1 MRTFLR
7 AKWILGSLFCVSS
20 LVIFLLITKTSSA
33 YATTTPSIA
42 SLKSTV
48 ISKPKIQTSPTTAKY
63 VLQSSSYS
71 DPSSV
76 IAFIAIGVQAVTL
89 AFIIKYVIDTAA
101 MARATRDSAR
111 ATQKSSEAAE
121 NTLREMKKT
130 REEENAPYVVVSTE
144 YIQNPPFFIY
154 LVFQNIGKN
163 IARDVKMEF
172 SPPLESGLY
181 RNEALDSSL
190 LIKNGFHSIVPNEKI
205 SIPLDSAIS
214 YFEQNRPL
222 EYTVNVTYFGDI
234 PEYQGEL
241 TYVLGLTHY
250 KYILAND
257 KNSLSAVNNNLEII
271 SSNFYQYMSD
281 IKALIYKSTEIS
293 NSLNSIASQYN
304 GSLIDNIETDV
315 ITRKLKEYSLIWL
328 LEYGKEEEKFKKTFL
343 FSLRSRCLHLSQE
356 LITYVASNKEEE
368 WTQAVKGVIQK
379 LSNLGNMQLIL
390 DGYVIAQSRQG
401 KPIENFNHLGDE
413 IIDDIK
419 KIIGLIE
426 KGNEK
431 QPDKISGEEKLDGL
445 GIPLYQNKGIPD

>member
-1 MRTFLR
+1 MRSFLP

-33 YATTTPSIA
+33 YATTTLSIA
-42 SLKSTV
+42 ALKSTV
-48 ISKPKIQTSPTTAKY
+48 ISKPKIQTSPTTTIY
-63 VLQSSSYS
+63 VLPSSSYL
-71 DPSSV
+71 DPSSI
-76 IAFIAIGVQAVTL
+76 IAYIAIGVQIITL
-89 AFIIKYVIDTAA
+89 VFIIKYVRDTAA
-101 MARATRDSAR
+101 MAR

-144 YIQNPPFFIY
+144 NIQNSPFIY

-163 IARDVKMEF
+163 VARDVKMDF
-172 SPPLESGLY
+172 SPPLESSLY
-181 RNEALDSSL
+181 RNEALDSSP

-222 EYTVNVTYFGDI
+222 EYTVNVIYFGDI
-234 PEYQGEL
+234 PEFKGEL

-257 KNSLSAVNNNLEII
+257 KNNLSAINNNLEIM

-281 IKALIYKSTEIS
+281 IKAVIYKSNEIS
-293 NSLNSIASQYN
+293 NSLNSIASHYN
-304 GSLIDNIETDV
+304 GSLTDDIDTNV
-315 ITRKLKEYSLIWL
+315 ITRKLKEFSLIWL

-379 LSNLGNMQLIL
+379 LSNLGNMQLVL
-390 DGYVIAQSRQG
+390 DGYVIAQSMQG
-401 KPIENFNHLGDE
+401 KPIENFNHLGDD

-419 KIIGLIE
+419 KIVGLIE
-426 KGNEK
+426 KGNEN
-431 QPDKISGEEKLDGL
+431 QPDKISEEEKLDGL
-445 GIPLYQNKGIPD
+445 GIPIYQNKGIPD

>member
-1 MRTFLR
+1 MSTFLR
-7 AKWILGSLFCVSS
+7 AKWILSSLFCVLS

-33 YATTTPSIA
+33 YATTTPSAA

-48 ISKPKIQTSPTTAKY
+48 ISKPEIQTSPTTTTY

-76 IAFIAIGVQAVTL
+76 IAFIALGIQVVTL

-144 YIQNPPFFIY
+144 STQNSPIIN

-163 IARDVKMEF
+163 VARDVKMEF
-172 SPPLESGLY
+172 TPRLESGLY
-181 RNEALDSSL
+181 RNEALDSSSF
-190 LIKNGFHSIVPNEKI
+190 IKNGFHSIVPNEKI
-205 SIPLDSAIS
+205 SIPLDLGTS
-214 YFEQNRPL
+214 YLEQNRPL
-222 EYTVNVTYFGDI
+222 EYTVKVTYFGDI
-234 PEYQGEL
+234 PEYKREL
-241 TYVLGLTHY
+241 TYVLGLAHY
-250 KYILAND
+250 KYIFIND
-257 KNSLSAVNNNLEII
+257 KNSLSAINNNLEII
-271 SSNFYQYMSD
+271 SSNFFQYMSD
-281 IKALIYKSTEIS
+281 MKALIYISNEIS

-304 GSLIDNIETDV
+304 GSLTDNIDTNI
-315 ITRKLKEYSLIWL
+315 ITRKLKEFSLIWL

-343 FSLRSRCLHLSQE
+343 FSLRSKCLHLSQE
-356 LITYVASNKEEE
+356 LITYVVSNKEEE

-379 LSNLGNMQLIL
+379 LSNLGNMQLVL

-401 KPIENFNHLGDE
+401 KTIEHFNHLGDD
-413 IIDDIK
+413 IIDEIK

-426 KGNEK
+426 KGNEN
-431 QPDKISGEEKLDGL
+431 QLDKISEEEKLDEL
-445 GIPLYQNKGIPD
+445 GIPD